1 MSETPWRTLRLEVA
15 EGIATITLDRP
26 ERRNAF
32 GDGMGHELAEAY
44 RRCDADDDVR
54 VVVLTG
60 APPAFC
66 AGADLAAGDR
76 TFVGTDE
83 GFSAAGVRFPAFRL
97 RKPVVA
103 AVNGHAIG
111 IGLTLALQ
119 ADVRI
124 MAADATYGVVQARLG
139 LLGDAYVHWVLPRL
153 VGVSRAAELLFTGR
167 RFDGSQAHAWGLCSE
182 ALPAEE
188 VLPAALV
195 LAREMAQAAPLSLAA
210 SKQTLWAA
218 VAGSGADTVEHW
230 ETHWHE
236 LLMAHDDVREGM
248 RAAIERRPARWTGSV
263 SELPPGPSGP
273 SSA

>member
-1 MSETPWRTLRLEVA
+1 MSLRTLRCEVVD
-15 EGIATITLDRP
+15 GIATITLDRP

-32 GDGMGHELAEAY
+32 GAGMGQELGEVY

-66 AGADLAAGDR
+66 AGADLEAGDE

-83 GFSAAGVRFPAFRL
+83 GFSAAGVRFPAFRV
-97 RKPVVA
+97 RKPVLA

-124 MAADATYGVVQARLG
+124 MAADAKYGVVQPRLG

-153 VGVSRAAELLFTGR
+153 VGASRAAEILFTGR
-167 RFDGSQAHAWGLCSE
+167 TFDGRRAHEWGLCSE
-182 ALPAEE
+182 VLPADE
-188 VLPAALV
+188 VLPAALA
-195 LAREMAQAAPLSLAA
+195 LAREMAAAAPLSLAA

-218 VAGSGADTVEHW
+218 LSAGPDDVERL

-236 LLMAHDDVREGM
+236 VLMAHDDVREGM
-248 RAAIERRPARWTGSV
+248 RASLERRPARWIGKV
-263 SELPPGPSGP
+263 SDLPDT
-273 SSA
+273 